1 MARKEDKQRALA
13 MRKKGMSY
21 SQIKEKLNVSKG
33 TLSGWLYDMPLSPER
48 IRELQADSP
57 IRIEKYRNTMRA
69 KRETRLGKVYKKA
82 SKDIGNFSKRDL
94 FLAGLFLYWGEGTKV
109 QKNAVTLTNTN
120 PAMLKLFIKW
130 LDLFDIKRKYLK
142 IKLHLYS
149 DMNIKH
155 SLDFWSKELNISISQ
170 FRKPYIKKTQLRS
183 ITYKNGFGKGTCCVM
198 FDNRDLWEYIT
209 MSLEYISKVSNENF
223 RP

>member
-1 MARKEDKQRALA
+1 
-13 MRKKGMSY
+13 MRKSGMSY
-21 SQIKEKLNVSKG
+21 SQIKDKLNVSKS
-33 TLSGWLYDMPLSPER
+33 TLSGWLHNMPLSEKR
-48 IRELQADSP
+48 IRELRADNP
-57 IRIEKYRNTMRA
+57 VRIERYRNTMRA
-69 KRETRLGKVYKKA
+69 KKDTRLEGVYKKI
-82 SKDIGNFSKRDL
+82 SKDINTFSRRDL

-130 LDLFDIKRKYLK
+130 LELLDIKRKYLK

-149 DMNIKH
+149 DMNIKR
-155 SLDFWSKELNISISQ
+155 SLDFWSKELNIPISQ
-170 FRKPYIKKTQLRS
+170 FRKPYIKKTQLKS

-209 MSLEYISKVSNENF
+209 MALKYISKISNENF

>member
-1 MARKEDKQRALA
+1 MARKADKQKALT

-21 SQIKEKLNVSKG
+21 SQIKEKLGVSKS
-33 TLSGWLYDMPLSPER
+33 TLSGWLYNMPLSEKR
-48 IRELQADSP
+48 IRELRADNP

-69 KRETRLGKVYKKA
+69 KRENRLSEVYKKV
-82 SKDIGNFSKRDL
+82 SRDVGSLSKRDL

-130 LDLFDIKRKYLK
+130 LELLDIKRKYLK

-149 DMNIKH
+149 DMNIKR
-155 SLDFWSKELNISISQ
+155 SLDFWSKELNIPISQ
-170 FRKPYIKKTQLRS
+170 FRKPYIKKTQLKS

-198 FDNRDLWEYIT
+198 FDNRDL
-209 MSLEYISKVSNENF
+209 
-223 RP
+223 